1 MDRTEYG
8 QGAAQRL
15 YDAEEKLDRALAAL
29 NELSAYLTAGRID
42 QQITAVVGQEALTA
56 ITQAQGPVV
65 KARARLL
72 KAHHAMKLDAR
83 RLGINWRM
91 NGPFE
96 PKPDEDERVP
106 RPTGRRLE
114 AVG

>member
-15 YDAEEKLDRALAAL
+15 YDAEQKLDLALAAL
-29 NELSAYLTAGRID
+29 NELSAFLTTGRID
-42 QQITAVVGQEALTA
+42 QQITAVVGQDALAA

-72 KAHHAMKLDAR
+72 RLRTHSQNSTVAAR
-83 RLGINWRM
+83 ATADR
-91 NGPFE
+91 
-96 PKPDEDERVP
+96 K
-106 RPTGRRLE
+106 T
-114 AVG
+114 VGHRS

>member
-15 YDAEEKLDRALAAL
+15 YDAEQKLDLALAAL
-29 NELSAYLTAGRID
+29 NDLSSFLTTGRID
-42 QQITAVVGQEALTA
+42 HQITAVVGQEALTA

-72 KAHHAMKLDAR
+72 KAHHAMKADAR
-83 RLGINWRM
+83 RLRIEWRM
-91 NGPFE
+91 SGPFE
-96 PKPDEDERVP
+96 PKPDEDQPVP
-106 RPTGRRLE
+106 RPTGRYLE